1 MWNLEGQTVRGAYF
15 GLPVEGIVTLSR
27 VKFGGTVQH
36 TVELFFPITAQHLS
50 TGTFSMFGSERT
62 TVLLDANEITY
73 IEYESTTA
81 CEFDT

>member
-15 GLPVEGIVTLSR
+15 GLTVEGIVTLSR

-36 TVELFFPITAQHLS
+36 TVELFFPIT
-50 TGTFSMFGSERT
+50 MFGSERT

>member
-1 MWNLEGQTVRGAYF
+1 MWNLEGQTVRGTYF
-15 GLPVEGIVTLSR
+15 GLPVEGVVTLSR

-36 TVELFFPITAQHLS
+36 TVELFFPIT
-50 TGTFSMFGSERT
+50 MFGSERT

>member
-36 TVELFFPITAQHLS
+36 TVELFFPIT
-50 TGTFSMFGSERT
+50 MFGSERT
-62 TVLLDANEITY
+62 TVLVIRWPTTVLLDASEVAFV
-73 IEYESTTA
+73 EYESTTA

>member
-27 VKFGGTVQH
+27 VKFGGTIQH
-36 TVELFFPITAQHLS
+36 TVDLFFPIT
-50 TGTFSMFGSERT
+50 MFGSERT

>member
-1 MWNLEGQTVRGAYF
+1 MWNLEGLTVKGYYL
-15 GLPVEGIVTLSR
+15 GTTPVEGVVTNSR
-27 VKFGGTVQH
+27 VKFGGKVQH
-36 TVELFFPITAQHLS
+36 TVELFFLIT
-50 TGTFSMFGSERT
+50 MFGSERT

>member
-36 TVELFFPITAQHLS
+36 TVDLFFPIT
-50 TGTFSMFGSERT
+50 MFGSERT

-73 IEYESTTA
+73 IEYESTIA

>member
-27 VKFGGTVQH
+27 GVVTNSRVKFGGKVQH
-36 TVELFFPITAQHLS
+36 NVDLYFPIT
-50 TGTFSMFGSERT
+50 MFGEERT
-62 TVLLDANEITY
+62 TVLLDASEVAFV
-73 IEYESTTA
+73 EYESTTA

>member
-36 TVELFFPITAQHLS
+36 TVELFFPIT
-50 TGTFSMFGSERT
+50 MFGEERT
-62 TVLLDANEITY
+62 TVLLDASEVAFV
-73 IEYESTTA
+73 EYESTPA

>member
-1 MWNLEGQTVRGAYF
+1 MWNLEGLTVKGYYL
-15 GLPVEGIVTLSR
+15 GSTPVEGVVTNSR

-36 TVELFFPITAQHLS
+36 TVELFFPIT
-50 TGTFSMFGSERT
+50 MFGSERT

-73 IEYESTTA
+73 VEYESTTA

>member
-36 TVELFFPITAQHLS
+36 TVVLFFPIT
-50 TGTFSMFGSERT
+50 MFGSERT